1 MSKKIFEN
9 FDQAI
14 SYNENNEV
22 KNELNFNNNKIENGM
37 NKEKI
42 EFESK
47 LNDNIENNKIKFLN
61 YVKKNLSIVLDE
73 IIDM

>member
-22 KNELNFNNNKIENGM
+22 KNEINYNNNKIENGM